1 MGPYTYLLAALFF
14 ARSEET
20 MKKPG
25 FLKRLSFLANQSSLD
40 KYIQEFL
47 SGSDNVN
54 FYGVE
59 NGNAMAFSAVFA
71 CFRVLAETF
80 ASVPV
85 FEYIKKS
92 NGDREQTDDTGLYTV
107 LHGIANE
114 EMSSYNWKESSMY
127 QLCSGGNSV
136 SLRIKS
142 TGDQLIGLYPFEWQN
157 TEITRD
163 KVSRKLIYKVR
174 DGSKTDIYTRDK
186 VFHVPGPSVNG
197 IIGMSILEFAA
208 QAINLGL
215 SYERFGN
222 NFYKNGMMSSG
233 KFKFPGHL
241 KEGTEQA
248 FIDNLKKEYAGLK
261 NAGIPLFLEDELD
274 FEPFALKLCD
284 AEFLSSKKFQI
295 EDICRFCRVPLHLV
309 QNLDRATNNNI
320 EHQSLE
326 FVMYTMLPHFK
337 RYEECINTQL
347 LGSVWR
353 ERGYYFEFDMNTLVR
368 GDMKSRMEAYGQ
380 GRQWGFLSANDIRR
394 LENLPRIPNGDIYLQ
409 PSNMIEAG
417 KSVPINGK
425 VLPAIEQ
432 EIDDLISVKG

>member
-1 MGPYTYLLAALFF
+1 
-14 ARSEET
+14 

-25 FLKRLSFLANQSSLD
+25 FFKRLSFLANQSSLD
-40 KYIQEFL
+40 KYIQEFFT
-47 SGSDNVN
+47 GSDNAK

-59 NGNAMAFSAVFA
+59 GNSMAFSAVFA

-85 FEYIKKS
+85 FEYRKLP
-92 NGDREQTDDTGLYTV
+92 NGDREQTDDTGLYQM
-107 LHGIANE
+107 LHGITND

-127 QLCSGGNSV
+127 QLCAGGNSI
-136 SLRIKS
+136 SRRILDNMDGA
-142 TGDQLIGLYPFEWQN
+142 TVGLYPFEWQN
-157 TEITRD
+157 IKIERD
-163 KVSRKLIYKVR
+163 KNTGNLIYKIKE
-174 DGSKTDIYTRDK
+174 GATTTTYTRDQI
-186 VFHVPGPSVNG
+186 FHVPGPSVNG
-197 IIGMSILEFAA
+197 ITGMSVLEFAA

-222 NFYKNGMMSSG
+222 NFYKNGATPSG
-233 KFKFPGHL
+233 MFEFPGHL
-241 KEGTEQA
+241 KEGTDKT
-248 FIDNLKKEYAGLK
+248 FIENLKKEYSGLK
-261 NAGIPLFLEDELD
+261 NAGTPMFLEDG
-274 FEPFALKLCD
+274 LKYSPITMKLID

-347 LGSVWR
+347 VDRFWR
-353 ERGYYFEFDMNTLVR
+353 EKGYYFEFEMNTLVR
-368 GDMKSRMEAYGQ
+368 GDMKSRYEAYGIA
-380 GRQWGFLSANDIRR
+380 RQWGFACANDILR
-394 LENLPRIPNGDIYLQ
+394 LENRPRIPNGDIYLQ

-417 KSVPINGK
+417 KPVPVNGK
-425 VLPAIEQ
+425 VVPEIQKEIE
-432 EIDDLISVKG
+432 DLLSVKR